1 MSSVQ
6 VDYRYAKPPVRPI
19 ALPAGTGLKIDEG
32 APDGRLFPAELLAR
46 AYRGA
51 ISRAAVSNGFQY
63 GDPRGPP
70 ALRAGV
76 ASMLRSQRGMP
87 VTEANIRITRRSQN
101 GLLLAYPLI
110 LRPRLAVL

>member
-51 ISRAAVSNGFQY
+51 ISRAAVSTGFPY
-63 GDPRGPP
+63 GAPRGSP
-70 ALRAGV
+70 ALREGV
-76 ASMLRSQRGMP
+76 ASLLPRQ
-87 VTEANIRITRRSQN
+87 QN
-101 GLLLAYPLI
+101 GRASGREKVCPYVSIP
-110 LRPRLAVL
+110 

>member
-63 GDPRGPP
+63 
-70 ALRAGV
+70 
-76 ASMLRSQRGMP
+76 RSEEHTSELQSLM
-87 VTEANIRITRRSQN
+87 RIS
-101 GLLLAYPLI
+101 Y
-110 LRPRLAVL
+110 AVLCLKKNIQTPIHAPTTIL

>member
-63 GDPRGPP
+63 GDPRGSP
-70 ALRAGV
+70 ALREGV
-76 ASMLRSQRGMP
+76 ARSEEHTSELQSLM
-87 VTEANIRITRRSQN
+87 RISYAVYCLKKKIQNRS
-101 GLLLAYPLI
+101 
-110 LRPRLAVL
+110 PRNTISHNT